1 MRITNSGQSFLRSV
15 RCFSLNCSSVID
27 ISIFLQILTNHITSR
42 FRSKLEYFPFQKE
55 TTYNRDTIPNMV
67 ICITPLQSQQHTTA
81 HSKNPEKY
89 TFNTSELLQNE
100 QLSEDT
106 LSAIVIISS
115 MQYYCVLTTI
125 LTTTETERIV
135 HESTKRK
142 TDVISPDKRAL
153 KAAERL

>member
-1 MRITNSGQSFLRSV
+1 MPF
-15 RCFSLNCSSVID
+15 
-27 ISIFLQILTNHITSR
+27 R
-42 FRSKLEYFPFQKE
+42 FRSKLECFSFQE
-55 TTYNRDTIPNMV
+55 EITYNRDTISNMI
-67 ICITPLQSQQHTTA
+67 ICITSLTSTA
-81 HSKNPEKY
+81 TYYSPFQKSREIYFKA
-89 TFNTSELLQNE
+89 SELLQNE

-115 MQYYCVLTTI
+115 MQYYCV